1 MLATGLLPACLT
13 LHCPVAQIAPYVITP
28 YQHAPP
34 SQGKDKEASSST
46 RKARSPSIVGNTL
59 QSSRPLGGTTHA
71 GVKSPTPASKAE
83 AAAKAEAAKAEAA
96 KAEAAAAAT
105 PANACPLDDSQ
116 LLALMIKFSSL
127 APAPAKLP
135 GSGPSPSALAKAP
148 SQSAMLQPATIRV
161 HGPGETIAPPAKQE
175 AHKEGGKEGA
185 KGESAEGLLVTRRDV
200 LKMVRASGL
209 MGHTAEDIGFDD
221 VIQVRGPRGGYGDI
235 ENSMS

>member
-1 MLATGLLPACLT
+1 M
-13 LHCPVAQIAPYVITP
+13 AQIAPYVITP

-34 SQGKDKEASSST
+34 SQGKDKEASTPT

-71 GVKSPTPASKAE
+71 GAKSPTPASKAD
-83 AAAKAEAAKAEAA
+83 AAAKADAAKAEAA
-96 KAEAAAAAT
+96 KAEAAAAAVST
-105 PANACPLDDSQ
+105 NACPLDDAQ

-127 APAPAKLP
+127 TPAPAKLP
-135 GSGPSPSALAKAP
+135 GSGPVALAKAT
-148 SQSAMLQPATIRV
+148 STSAMLQPATIRV

-175 AHKEGGKEGA
+175 ASKEGGKEGA
-185 KGESAEGLLVTRRDV
+185 KGEGAEGLLVTRRDV

-221 VIQVRGPRGGYGDI
+221 VIQVRGTVWAK
-235 ENSMS
+235 